1 MGGTHILNTMPDF
14 ETLDSPTKKAT
25 AIEKILSITLGTAIA
40 LLTVVV
46 LGIIGL

>member
-1 MGGTHILNTMPDF
+1 MPDY
-14 ETLDSPTKKAT
+14 ETLDSPTKAT

>member
-1 MGGTHILNTMPDF
+1 MQDY
-14 ETLDSPTKKAT
+14 ETLDAPTKAT